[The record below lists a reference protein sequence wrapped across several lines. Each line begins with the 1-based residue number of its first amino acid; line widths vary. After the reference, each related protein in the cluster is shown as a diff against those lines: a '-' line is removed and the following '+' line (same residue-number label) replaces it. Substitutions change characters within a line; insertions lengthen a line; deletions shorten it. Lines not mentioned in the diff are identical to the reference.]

1 MLTMLTTTQE
11 NSKEVRLRV
20 GESVVLE
27 MISLKQKLKTAE
39 KLKNT

>member
-1 MLTMLTTTQE
+1 MLTTTQE
-11 NSKEVRLRV
+11 NSKEVRLIV

-39 KLKNT
+39 QPKNT

>member
-1 MLTMLTTTQE
+1 MLTTTQE

-20 GESVVLE
+20 GESVVWE

>member
-1 MLTMLTTTQE
+1 MLTTTQE
-11 NSKEVRLRV
+11 NSKEVRV

>member
-1 MLTMLTTTQE
+1 MSTITQE
-11 NSKEVRLRV
+11 NSKEVRLIV

-39 KLKNT
+39 KLKTP